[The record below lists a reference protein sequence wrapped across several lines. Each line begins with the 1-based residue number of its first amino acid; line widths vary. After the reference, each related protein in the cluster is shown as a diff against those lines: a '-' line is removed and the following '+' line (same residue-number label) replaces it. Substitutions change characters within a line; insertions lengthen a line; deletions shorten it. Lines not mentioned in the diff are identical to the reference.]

1 MGQAKQNT
9 SNVIVNRI
17 TPHGSKSSHQSYSIQ
32 GHLIW
37 GALAT
42 RRFLI
47 IAIVHDNCSGRMYG
61 NLILSNGR
69 SKP

>member
-17 TPHGSKSSHQSYSIQ
+17 TPHGSKSSHQTYSIQ

-37 GALAT
+37 GFTT

-47 IAIVHDNCSGRMYG
+47 TIVHVNCSGRIYG
-61 NLILSNGR
+61 NFIISKVR
-69 SKP
+69 SKS